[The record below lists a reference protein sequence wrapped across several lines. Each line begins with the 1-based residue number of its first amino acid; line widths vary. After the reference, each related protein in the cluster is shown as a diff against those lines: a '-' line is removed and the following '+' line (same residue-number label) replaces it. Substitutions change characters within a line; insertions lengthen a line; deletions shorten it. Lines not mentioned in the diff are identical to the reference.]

1 MLNLSDNFKLKK
13 ISNFYTS
20 FSKKYIDNSTQTP
33 TKLFQKNINNFST
46 NISNNF
52 NSCDY
57 SFKLKKNCLDSEF
70 NNFIIKL
77 IKSKELNNNT
87 YIILKNFTQKYKI
100 IRKKISINNFI
111 LKNNKCVNFNK
122 NNLFKSKSESN
133 FLSLSNRKLMNNNNK
148 IKEIEEYN
156 KKNLFEN
163 LRNKNFKSLNKNIYK
178 NKILQKIVNI

>member
-20 FSKKYIDNSTQTP
+20 FTKKYIDNSTQTP
-33 TKLFQKNINNFST
+33 TKLFKKNIDNFFT
-46 NISNNF
+46 NISNNY

-57 SFKLKKNCLDSEF
+57 NFKLNNNNCLVSEF
-70 NNFIIKL
+70 NNFIINL

-87 YIILKNFTQKYKI
+87 YVILKNFKQKYKI

-111 LKNNKCVNFNK
+111 LKNNKCINFNK

-133 FLSLSNRKLMNNNNK
+133 FLSLSN
-148 IKEIEEYN
+148 IC
-156 KKNLFEN
+156 
-163 LRNKNFKSLNKNIYK
+163 
-178 NKILQKIVNI
+178 